1 MRRAAADAAFVAVAA
16 GGGLLMLL
24 TAPAADAGRRPSPGS
39 WGFLLDAALGLAVS
53 LVLLARRRL
62 PVFVGLVTLVPEIF
76 ALSAAVGALLSVLI
90 VATYRPVRTT
100 VVVATLH
107 QLVIFA
113 YYPLWTSHYPF
124 WIVFLWS
131 LTELT
136 GLVAWGMWLRTRRAL
151 LASLRE
157 RLERA
162 QSEQQLLAEQARMA
176 ERTRIARE
184 MHDVVAHRV
193 SLMAL
198 HAGALEVRPDLPPA
212 EIVETAGLI
221 RSTAR
226 QALEELRDVIG
237 VLRDDAAGT
246 EPGGPTPGAGTAG
259 AAGAA
264 TELAPQ
270 PTLRDLP
277 RLVEESRRAGMAV
290 ELALD
295 VPAAEDAPGGLGRD
309 TYRIVREALTNV
321 SKHAQGTAT
330 TVTVAGGPGDGLRVT
345 VRNRLPV
352 RQPPEAALPGSGVG
366 LVGLAERVAL
376 AGGTLRHGPNGDG
389 EFVVDARLRWA
400 R

>member
-76 ALSAAVGALLSVLI
+76 ALSAAIGALLSVLI

-100 VVVATLH
+100 IVVAALH

-124 WIVFLWS
+124 WVVFLWS

-237 VLRDDAAGT
+237 VLRDS
-246 EPGGPTPGAGTAG
+246 
-259 AAGAA
+259 A
-264 TELAPQ
+264 TEVGGSEAAADPAALAPQ

-277 RLVEESRRAGMAV
+277 RLVEESRRAGMTV

-295 VPAAEDAPGGLGRD
+295 VPDAEDAPGGLGRD

-352 RQPPEAALPGSGVG
+352 RQPPEVALPGSGVG

-376 AGGTLRHGPNGDG
+376 AGGALRHGPNGDG